1 MRVPYCC
8 NPQAHQSYYANQ
20 GGSGVPVYGGIKF
33 QRGYGLGNVLGSLVR
48 SAVPLLKQGAKAVG
62 KRALKAGLS
71 IAQDALSSSKSRV
84 VKRRRVKKRK
94 PTKRKA
100 PAKKHQSR
108 KRRRVEKTAI
118 HRDIFD

>member
-8 NPQAHQSYYANQ
+8 NAQAHQSYYANQ

-62 KRALKAGLS
+62 KRALKAGLN
-71 IAQDALSSSKSRV
+71 IAQDALTSKTRV
-84 VKRRRVKKRK
+84 VKRRVKKRK
-94 PTKRKA
+94 PATKRKA
-100 PAKKHQSR
+100 PGKRHQSG
-108 KRRRVEKTAI
+108 KRRRVGQTTI
-118 HRDIFD
+118 RRDIFD